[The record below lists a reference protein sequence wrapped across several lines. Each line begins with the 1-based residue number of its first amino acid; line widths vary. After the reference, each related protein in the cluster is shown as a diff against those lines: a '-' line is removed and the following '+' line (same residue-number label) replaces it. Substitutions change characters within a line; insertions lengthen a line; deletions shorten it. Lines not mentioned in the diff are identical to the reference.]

1 MSDTPEE
8 STTADKGKRR
18 FPLVRFLLTA
28 SGILLVTGG
37 ILIFGALTLYD
48 TVSHPRPVIEQ
59 VEFEV
64 PEGASVRQIAHLL
77 VEAGLVE
84 HQLLFRLAVRL
95 EDSGVIKYGLY
106 DMPRGGSPQQ
116 ILEVLYTASPRHSAV
131 NQYTLTVPEGLTVDQ
146 MAELF
151 ADPDAFLSAAK
162 TIDTFA
168 YLGVDL
174 PTLDGFLMPNTY
186 FFSDPPTP
194 EQALHRMLEQ
204 FKADYARLMEAY
216 PGSEEYD
223 LVRIVTVA
231 SLIEEEARVDD
242 ERSLVA
248 AVIYNRLEKNMP
260 LEMDS
265 TLQYI
270 LNKYG
275 QRLLNVDKEVDSP
288 YNTYQRRGLPP
299 GPISNPGVESLR
311 AALEPADETYLFFV
325 SNADGETHTFS
336 TTLREH
342 NRAVA
347 KYRKEIRA
355 QRKALSNP

>member
-1 MSDTPEE
+1 
-8 STTADKGKRR
+8 
-18 FPLVRFLLTA
+18 
-28 SGILLVTGG
+28 
-37 ILIFGALTLYD
+37 
-48 TVSHPRPVIEQ
+48 
-59 VEFEV
+59 
-64 PEGASVRQIAHLL
+64 
-77 VEAGLVE
+77 
-84 HQLLFRLAVRL
+84 
-95 EDSGVIKYGLY
+95 
-106 DMPRGGSPQQ
+106 
-116 ILEVLYTASPRHSAV
+116 
-131 NQYTLTVPEGLTVDQ
+131 
-146 MAELF
+146 
-151 ADPDAFLSAAK
+151 
-162 TIDTFA
+162 
-168 YLGVDL
+168 
-174 PTLDGFLMPNTY
+174 
-186 FFSDPPTP
+186 
-194 EQALHRMLEQ
+194 
-204 FKADYARLMEAY
+204 
-216 PGSEEYD
+216 
-223 LVRIVTVA
+223 
-231 SLIEEEARVDD
+231 
-242 ERSLVA
+242 
-248 AVIYNRLEKNMP
+248 VIYNRLEKNMP